1 MSAIIKEFKS
11 FLGKYKALWLIPLLL
26 LLILATLFVAFSKGR
41 VHTPFIYSN
50 F

>member
-1 MSAIIKEFKS
+1 MKKLIKEFKD
-11 FLGKYKALWLIPLLL
+11 FLKKYKALWLIPLLL
-26 LLILATLFVAFSKGR
+26 LLILATFFVAFSKGR